1 MEANERIQYIIDQ
14 EQVSQAD
21 FAREAG
27 INTSTLSHVLTG
39 RNKASLSVLRKV
51 IAAYPKYNPSWIMT
65 GAGDIL
71 VDVGQLPAS
80 LFQGEAPHSDT
91 NTLTHPKAPIPSLE
105 TSAQVAN
112 NYASPLLPPKPPR
125 KVTKIIIYYDDNT
138 FETFMPE

>member
-1 MEANERIQYIIDQ
+1 MEANERIQHIIDQ

-21 FAREAG
+21 FARETG

-39 RNKASLSVLRKV
+39 RNKASLSVLRKI

-65 GAGDIL
+65 GVGDIL
-71 VDVGQLPAS
+71 ADVGKVPTS
-80 LFQGEAPHSDT
+80 LFRGEASHSEMSPTTD
-91 NTLTHPKAPIPSLE
+91 PKIPIPR
-105 TSAQVAN
+105 TDTHAQTT
-112 NYASPLLPPKPPR
+112 NYASTLIPSKPPR